1 MYKKNTQIDNL
12 QLEIARLEDELKK
25 TKNPQQSFTMSLRK
39 DNVQLESSVV
49 KLTTQNSELQ
59 AKLKSYNKEKQ
70 LMTLNSKT
78 KIGNLEAD
86 IRGLEK
92 QLECSEQGWWDL
104 LVQLEMVKN
113 DWDTIR
119 QEMILRVY
127 DLEKQIKNSSREA
140 RVLWAKNES
149 HC

>member
-1 MYKKNTQIDNL
+1 
-12 QLEIARLEDELKK
+12 
-25 TKNPQQSFTMSLRK
+25 MSLRK

-49 KLTTQNSELQ
+49 KLTTQNSALQ

-70 LMTLNSKT
+70 LITLNSKT

-92 QLECSEQGWWDL
+92 QLECSEQSWWDL

-127 DLEKQIKNSSREA
+127 DLEKQI
-140 RVLWAKNES
+140 
-149 HC
+149 